1 MTLVQLTEQ
10 DAGVVLLTF
19 TDPDRRN
26 AMTAE
31 MGADLAAALA
41 GLAGRDDVRAVVL
54 TGAGSAFSGG
64 GDLALLADK
73 AARAKAGEDQTASM
87 REFYEVFLSVVRA
100 PFPVLAAVNGHA
112 IGAGAC
118 VAVACD
124 LAVVARDAKIGFNF
138 VRLGIHPGMGGS
150 WTLPR
155 LVGPQRAAEL
165 LYTGRLFTGVE
176 AADYGLALEALP
188 TKDVL
193 PRTLELAA
201 AIARSAPQPVRQLKQ
216 SLAARRQPHAGRAAR
231 RRGGRAGG
239 QLPHQR
245 TSTRACSPPA
255 SAARPASPASR
266 PASAVRRPE
275 ARGRPS
281 AASRRPRRCGGRSR
295 PSRTPA
301 RPGRGRPGPS
311 RRPAP
316 GR

>member
-31 MGADLAAALA
+31 MGTDLAAALA
-41 GLAGRDDVRAVVL
+41 GLGGRADVRAVVL

-73 AARAKAGEDQTASM
+73 AARAKAGEDQAASM
-87 REFYEVFLSVVRA
+87 REFYDVFLSVVRA

-150 WTLPR
+150 WMLPR

-165 LYTGRLFTGVE
+165 LYTGRLFTGAE

-188 TKDVL
+188 TKEVL

-216 SLAARRQPHAGRAAR
+216 SLTAAGSRTLAEQLDAEAAAQAANYRTGDVDEGLLAARERRA
-231 RRGGRAGG
+231 
-239 QLPHQR
+239 
-245 TSTRACSPPA
+245 
-255 SAARPASPASR
+255 
-266 PASAVRRPE
+266 
-275 ARGRPS
+275 
-281 AASRRPRRCGGRSR
+281 PRFTGD
-295 PSRTPA
+295 
-301 RPGRGRPGPS
+301 
-311 RRPAP
+311 
-316 GR
+316 

>member
-1 MTLVQLTEQ
+1 MTLVQVAAQ
-10 DAGVVLLTF
+10 DAGAGVVLVTF

-41 GLAGRDDVRAVVL
+41 GLAERGGVRAVVL
-54 TGAGSAFSGG
+54 TGAGPAFSGG
-64 GDLALLADK
+64 GDLALLIDK

-124 LAVVARDAKIGFNF
+124 LAVVARDAKMGFNF

-150 WTLPR
+150 WMLPR

-165 LYTGRLFTGVE
+165 LYTGRLFTGTE
-176 AADYGLALEALP
+176 AAEYGLALEALP
-188 TKDVL
+188 TQDVL

-216 SLAARRQPHAGRAAR
+216 SLAAAGSRTLAEQLDTEAAAQAANYRTRDVDEGLLAAR
-231 RRGGRAGG
+231 ERR
-239 QLPHQR
+239 
-245 TSTRACSPPA
+245 
-255 SAARPASPASR
+255 
-266 PASAVRRPE
+266 
-275 ARGRPS
+275 
-281 AASRRPRRCGGRSR
+281 
-295 PSRTPA
+295 
-301 RPGRGRPGPS
+301 
-311 RRPAP
+311 AP
-316 GR
+316 KFTGD

>member
-1 MTLVQLTEQ
+1 MVLV
-10 DAGVVLLTF
+10 TF

-41 GLAGRDDVRAVVL
+41 GLTGRDDVRAVVL

-124 LAVVARDAKIGFNF
+124 LAVVAREAKIGFNF

-188 TKDVL
+188 TK
-193 PRTLELAA
+193 RRAA
-201 AIARSAPQPVRQLKQ
+201 AHAGAGRRDRPQRP
-216 SLAARRQPHAGRAAR
+216 AAGPPAQAVAGRGRQPHAGRAAR

-239 QLPHQR
+239 QLPHQGR
-245 TSTRACSPPA
+245 RRGPA
-255 SAARPASPASR
+255 
-266 PASAVRRPE
+266 
-275 ARGRPS
+275 
-281 AASRRPRRCGGRSR
+281 RRPRAPRPPLHRRLGIRRRSR
-295 PSRTPA
+295 D
-301 RPGRGRPGPS
+301 
-311 RRPAP
+311 AP
-316 GR
+316 YRSEP

>member
-1 MTLVQLTEQ
+1 MTLVQLTEP
-10 DAGVVLLTF
+10 DPGVVLVTF

-41 GLAGRDDVRAVVL
+41 GLTGRDDVRAVVL

-124 LAVVARDAKIGFNF
+124 LAVVARQAKIGFNF

-188 TKDVL
+188 TGDVL
-193 PRTLELAA
+193 PRALELAA

-216 SLAARRQPHAGRAAR
+216 SLAAAGSRTLAEQLDAEAAAQAANYRTKDVDEGLLAAR
-231 RRGGRAGG
+231 ERRA
-239 QLPHQR
+239 
-245 TSTRACSPPA
+245 
-255 SAARPASPASR
+255 
-266 PASAVRRPE
+266 
-275 ARGRPS
+275 
-281 AASRRPRRCGGRSR
+281 PRFTG
-295 PSRTPA
+295 A
-301 RPGRGRPGPS
+301 
-311 RRPAP
+311 
-316 GR
+316 